1 MVCLSLSILEVQNR
15 IKQALIISVF
25 HKTTCSV
32 RCGMQQAM
40 PRKRQRQLRLTSAA
54 LGISKSVDILHHVRS
69 LPTAEEQLEAS
80 NRIKAIER
88 EAMQHQEPQPGLVE
102 LMEYLRDKGI
112 KRALCTRNFE
122 YVILPFFLPIFSTGD
137 KT

>member
-1 MVCLSLSILEVQNR
+1 M
-15 IKQALIISVF
+15 
-25 HKTTCSV
+25 
-32 RCGMQQAM
+32 
-40 PRKRQRQLRLTSAA
+40 
-54 LGISKSVDILHHVRS
+54 GISKSVDILHHVRS

-80 NRIKAIER
+80 NKIKAIER

-122 YVILPFFLPIFSTGD
+122 YGIFPLIPMFFQPIMEPG
-137 KT
+137 